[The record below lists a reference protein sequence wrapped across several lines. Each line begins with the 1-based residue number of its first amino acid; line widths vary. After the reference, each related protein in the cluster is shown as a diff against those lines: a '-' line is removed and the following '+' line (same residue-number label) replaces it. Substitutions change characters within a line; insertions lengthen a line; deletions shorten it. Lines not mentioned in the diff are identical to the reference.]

1 MNKPLPYNLFTELN
15 NKIGDTPADKIT
27 ITEINKGSEQFTY
40 KYLKSLVEGKSKL
53 VLITIT
59 E

>member
-1 MNKPLPYNLFTELN
+1 MSNPLPYNLFTELN

-27 ITEINKGSEQFTY
+27 VTEINRDSEQFTY
-40 KYLKSLVEGKSKL
+40 KYLKSLVEGKTKL
-53 VLITIT
+53 VLITIA